1 MAEALA
7 DQIMCKV
14 KQAAELYH
22 RLILVVGPAG
32 AGKTAAF
39 QEVQKRT
46 GAPLV
51 NVSFELSRRMLDLTE
66 RQRNTQLPVLFREIV
81 NKGNGEMVLLD
92 NLEVIF
98 DISLKQDP
106 LRLLRALSRNKAVV
120 AAWSG
125 AIIDEFLTYA
135 VPDHPEYRRYLMQDV
150 LAVSPEANP

>member
-7 DQIMCKV
+7 DQIMYKA
-14 KQAAELYH
+14 KQAIELYH

-32 AGKTAAF
+32 AGKTAALR
-39 QEVQKRT
+39 EVRERS

-51 NVSFELSRRMLDLTE
+51 NVSLEVSRRMLELTK
-66 RQRNTQLPVLFREIV
+66 RQRTVQLPRILQEVV
-81 NKGNGEMVLLD
+81 GNGGRELALLD

-106 LRLLRALSRNKAVV
+106 LRLLRTLSRNKTVA

-135 VPDHPEYRRYLMQDV
+135 VPGHPEYRRYLMQDV
-150 LAVSPEANP
+150 LAVSPEANS